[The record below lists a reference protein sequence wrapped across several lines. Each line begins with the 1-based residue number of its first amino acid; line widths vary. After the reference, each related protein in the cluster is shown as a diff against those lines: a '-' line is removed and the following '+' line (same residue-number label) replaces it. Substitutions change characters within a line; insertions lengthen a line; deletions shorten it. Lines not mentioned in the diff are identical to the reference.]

1 MLLMNNIKM
10 NDKIKLPNTDNLI
23 AILSKNTAVS
33 IYYILLNTEGLEFSF
48 KFYLEF
54 NNKKVNLNGSKFV
67 VNENYKNDISSILD
81 EAVYEDLITSVI
93 LAVPYRKEIPP
104 LAKVLYNPIG
114 NFDLLYNYYNK

>member
-1 MLLMNNIKM
+1 M

-23 AILSKNTAVS
+23 TILSKNTAVS

-54 NNKKVNLNGSKFV
+54 NNKKVNLNGFKFV

-81 EAVYEDLITSVI
+81 EAAYEDLINSGI